1 MNKRIGSITPGRTPA
16 LPVRHL
22 SQVDEFRRRATA
34 RTGLSPVR
42 VVTAGRIRPT
52 AAPRTLHNLRPVAG
66 DPLTALATAV
76 GVLSEAVS

>member
-1 MNKRIGSITPGRTPA
+1 MQNCTGSTIQGRTPA
-16 LPVRHL
+16 LPDRHL
-22 SQVDEFRRRATA
+22 SQVDEFLRRATA